1 MNDETIINILIA
13 DDHPMIIDGLRMS
26 LSNVAEVK
34 IVADARDGQS
44 VINVLKK
51 FPVDVILLDINMP
64 GLNGFDTL
72 KKIKPLFPNVKI
84 LILSMYDM
92 PEFIR
97 SVIKGGASGYLLKNT
112 GKDEL
117 IEAIQKAHRGETYFS
132 RDVRQI
138 LKNEENSP
146 TSSVHLTRRE
156 KEILRLIA
164 MEKTTSEIA
173 EELFIS
179 THTVD
184 THRKNLLSKL
194 DVKNAAGLVKFALE
208 NGITRTF

>member
-1 MNDETIINILIA
+1 MTNETTINVLIA

-26 LSNVAEVK
+26 LSNVSEVK
-34 IVADARDGQS
+34 IVADASDGES
-44 VINVLKK
+44 VVEALRKYPI
-51 FPVDVILLDINMP
+51 DVILLDINMP

-72 KKIKPLFPNVKI
+72 RKIKPIFPNVKI
-84 LILSMYDM
+84 LILSMYGM

-117 IEAIQKAHRGETYFS
+117 IEAIQKAQKGEIYYS

-138 LKNEENSP
+138 LKNEETSP

-173 EELFIS
+173 DELFIS

-194 DVKNAAGLVKFALE
+194 NVKNAAGLVKFALE